1 MKISQT
7 IRVQYGMSLIELM
20 VVVLVVAILSVVAIP
35 SYRGYM
41 QRAQRTEAKDALVR
55 LANNQERYY
64 LQFNTY
70 TSDVTALGFPVSG
83 ATDEGSYTV
92 AVTAA
97 DRTGFTATATTAS
110 SGKMAA
116 DTQCAWFSIDE
127 AGARA
132 AAGESCW

>member
-1 MKISQT
+1 
-7 IRVQYGMSLIELM
+7 MSLIELM
-20 VVVLVVAILSVVAIP
+20 VVLLVVAILSVVAIP

-41 QRAQRTEAKDALVR
+41 QRAQRTEAKDALIR

-70 TSDVTALGFPVSG
+70 TSDVTALGFPASG
-83 ATDEGSYTV
+83 VTDEGSYIL

-97 DRTGFTATATTAS
+97 DRSGFTATATTAG
-110 SGKMAA
+110 SGRMVA
-116 DTQCAWFSIDE
+116 DTECAWFSIDE